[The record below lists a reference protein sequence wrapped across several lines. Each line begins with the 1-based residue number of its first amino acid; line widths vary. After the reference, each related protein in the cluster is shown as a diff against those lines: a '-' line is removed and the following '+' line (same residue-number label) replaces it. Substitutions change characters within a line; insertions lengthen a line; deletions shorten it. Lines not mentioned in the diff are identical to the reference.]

1 MRSLLDINV
10 IIALLDRGHVMH
22 RAARH
27 WMEQELD
34 HGWATCRHM
43 TDSHFLALASFGLS
57 QVITLLRD
65 QFLVDGRWPD
75 LDTSC

>member
-10 IIALLDRGHVMH
+10 IIALLDRGHLMP

-34 HGWATCRHM
+34 HGWAPAR
-43 TDSHFLALASFGLS
+43 SPIGGI
-57 QVITLLRD
+57 VIGVER
-65 QFLVDGRWPD
+65 
-75 LDTSC
+75 